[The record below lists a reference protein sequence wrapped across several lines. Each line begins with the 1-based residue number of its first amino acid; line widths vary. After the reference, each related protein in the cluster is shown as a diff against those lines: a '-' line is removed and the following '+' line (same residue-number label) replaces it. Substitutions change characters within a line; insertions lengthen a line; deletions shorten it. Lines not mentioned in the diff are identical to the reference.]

1 MFIKSIKINYLLLVL
16 IIFLLLTCSFLLC
29 YTYQAKKGEEF
40 PASAKVEEGI
50 KLPIIMYHSILKDQS
65 RSGKYV
71 ITPDMLKQD
80 LEYIS
85 SKGYTTITMTDL
97 IRYVYDD
104 APLPEKPIII
114 TFDDGDYNNYG
125 YAVPIL
131 KDLNMKAVFSIVGEY
146 TDRYSE
152 TGETNLNYSYMRW
165 EDIKNAMEAGVIEF
179 QNHSYALHSN
189 TKGRN
194 GSMKK
199 RGESLEEYQKMLTA
213 DLIKLQNEFQQNTN
227 YVPNTYTYPFGAV
240 SKESINIIKEIGFQ
254 ASLSCSSGVNIITK
268 DKDCL
273 YLLKRNNRPSRIN
286 TEKFFAKLL
295 E

>member
-1 MFIKSIKINYLLLVL
+1 MFIKAIKINHTLLLV
-16 IIFLLLTCSFLLC
+16 IIFLLFVSSFLLC
-29 YTYQAKKGEEF
+29 YTYQAKNKEEF
-40 PASAKVEEGI
+40 PTSAQVEEI
-50 KLPIIMYHSILKDQS
+50 KLPIIMYHGILKDTS

-71 ITPDMLKQD
+71 VTPNTLKQD

-85 SKGYTTITMTDL
+85 SKGYTTITMKNL
-97 IRYVYDD
+97 IGYAYDD
-104 APLPEKPIII
+104 EPLPQKPIII

-131 KDLNMKAVFSIVGEY
+131 KELNMKAVFSIVGEY
-146 TDRYSE
+146 TDRYSK

-165 EDIKNAMEAGVIEF
+165 EDIKNAMEEGIIEF

-199 RGESLEEYQKMLTA
+199 IGESLEEYQKMLTS
-213 DLIKLQNEFQQNTN
+213 DLMKLQNEFKENTN
-227 YVPNTYTYPFGAV
+227 YVPNTYTYPFGAI
-240 SKESINIIKEIGFQ
+240 SKESINIIKEIGFK

-268 DKDCL
+268 DKNCL
-273 YLLKRNNRPSRIN
+273 YLLKRNNRASGISR
-286 TEKFFAKLL
+286 EKFFEKLL
-295 E
+295 DI

>member
-1 MFIKSIKINYLLLVL
+1 MFIKSIKINYLLLVF
-16 IIFLLLTCSFLLC
+16 IIFLLLSCSFLLC
-29 YTYQAKKGEEF
+29 YTYQTKKGEEF
-40 PASAKVEEGI
+40 PTNAKVEEGI

-131 KDLNMKAVFSIVGEY
+131 KELNMKAVFSIVGEY
-146 TDRYSE
+146 TNRYSE

-165 EDIKNAMEAGVIEF
+165 EDIKNA
-179 QNHSYALHSN
+179 
-189 TKGRN
+189 
-194 GSMKK
+194 
-199 RGESLEEYQKMLTA
+199 LEE
-213 DLIKLQNEFQQNTN
+213 
-227 YVPNTYTYPFGAV
+227 
-240 SKESINIIKEIGFQ
+240 
-254 ASLSCSSGVNIITK
+254 
-268 DKDCL
+268 
-273 YLLKRNNRPSRIN
+273 
-286 TEKFFAKLL
+286 
-295 E
+295 